1 MPQRLRAL
9 WVFVGLVTLCVV
21 MVTLRLCI
29 GKTWGWPGGNGITA
43 LWQIVSG
50 SGLKGDSD
58 QIITSLRMTRALTA
72 AGTGAALAVSGVALQ
87 ALLRN
92 PLAEPYILGLSTGAG
107 VGVMAQLLLSY
118 TLGLALGANHIGAII
133 GASLSMGVVYFAGRR
148 RGVIDPLGILL
159 VGVVLGT
166 MNGAFILL
174 LNYIIGP
181 GGLKEDL
188 SRWMMGNLNEGIGSG
203 TLVVTLVMT
212 LLGIKLLL
220 RDAGAM
226 DAAMFSDTEA
236 KSMGVNL
243 SRLRVTLF
251 AVASILAACAVVL
264 SGPVSFVGLV
274 CPHVARLLLG
284 PGHRKLIV
292 GSALLGASLVV
303 GADVAAAALDFGQGL
318 LPIGVFTA
326 LIGGPVF
333 LWMLRPRLG
342 LSG

>member
-1 MPQRLRAL
+1 
-9 WVFVGLVTLCVV
+9 
-21 MVTLRLCI
+21 MVTLRLCV
-29 GKTWGWPGGNGITA
+29 GKTWGWPGGNPLAA

-50 SGLKGDSD
+50 AGLRGDSE
-58 QIITSLRMTRALTA
+58 QQITSLRMTRALTA

-92 PLAEPYILGLSTGAG
+92 PLAEPYVLGLSTGAG

-118 TLGLALGANHIGAII
+118 MVGLALGANHIGAII
-133 GASLSMGVVYFAGRR
+133 GASLSMGVVYLAGRR

-181 GGLKEDL
+181 GGMKEDL

-203 TLVVTLVMT
+203 TLLLTIVVTLV
-212 LLGIKLLL
+212 GVGLLL
-220 RDAGAM
+220 REAGAM

-236 KSMGVNL
+236 RSMGVNL
-243 SRLRVTLF
+243 SRLRGTLF
-251 AVASILAACAVVL
+251 VVASVLAAGAVVL

-274 CPHVARLLLG
+274 CPHVARQLLG

-326 LIGGPVF
+326 MIGGPVF
-333 LWMLRPRLG
+333 LWVLRPRMG
-342 LSG
+342 MGG